1 MQALSNIHGLHLT
14 LNLSNY
20 QELDSYVADDM
31 IPQLFRSNNFQIAF
45 CNFVC
50 SSPCMFPSTN
60 HPLCLSQIILGGSQ
74 GEEEWDRE
82 TEL

>member
-1 MQALSNIHGLHLT
+1 
-14 LNLSNY
+14 
-20 QELDSYVADDM
+20 M

-60 HPLCLSQIILGGSQ
+60 PLSAFPKLFWEVVKVKKNETGRLSSNSCVNL
-74 GEEEWDRE
+74 RF
-82 TEL
+82 